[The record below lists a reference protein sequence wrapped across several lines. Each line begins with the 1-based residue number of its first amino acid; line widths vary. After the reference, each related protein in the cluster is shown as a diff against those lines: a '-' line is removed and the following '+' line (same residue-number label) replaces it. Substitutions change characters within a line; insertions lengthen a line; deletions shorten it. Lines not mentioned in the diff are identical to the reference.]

1 MMTMRWN
8 ETCIL
13 IAESDPLQLPDGSW
27 APGGQIETTV
37 FCNPYSV
44 GLESWL
50 ASTRDIGLSADAE
63 IQVRTADYDGQT
75 TVWYHDGY
83 YTVERTTV
91 SGEITNLQLGRKVGD
106 VE

>member
-1 MMTMRWN
+1 MRWN
-8 ETCIL
+8 ETCML
-13 IAESDPLQLPDGSW
+13 ISHTDPVQQADGSW
-27 APGGQIETTV
+27 AQGTEVETMV

-50 ASTRDIGLSADAE
+50 VSTRDLGLSADAE
-63 IQVRTADYDGQT
+63 IQVRTSDYDGQD

-91 SGEITNLQLGRKVGD
+91 SGEFTNLQLGRKVGD
-106 VE
+106 V